1 MRMARL
7 ALAAA
12 AAAALAVPLAV
23 PAVAGSDSGTTGT
36 TGTDTVGSQPWLDP
50 ELPLDQRIDLLLGQ
64 MTNTEKATLMTSVG
78 VPSGSHATG
87 YTPGIDRL
95 GIPGMQFTDGPGG
108 VRDGQPATALPSP
121 VSLAASFDT
130 ELARQYGTVMG
141 SEARS
146 RGYQVIYGP
155 MVNIV
160 RTPLGGRDFETLG
173 EDPELA
179 GDIGASEIR
188 GIQAQGVAAQ
198 VKHFAGNNQENAR
211 MTSSSN
217 IDERTLHEIYLPA
230 FEKAVKDAHVW
241 SVMCAYNKVNGT
253 YACENAQ
260 ILRDVLIDTWKFD
273 GVVGTDYPANHSTVA
288 SALAGLDQEFSG
300 TTYFKKLPDA
310 VAAGQVPQSVLDD
323 AARRILRLEFRT
335 GLFDPEPAPAVD
347 YEADS
352 AFARK
357 AAEDGS
363 VLLKNSGDTL
373 PLDTGKLKSLAV
385 VGPNAETAITG
396 GGGSSAVTPYK
407 KVDPVS
413 GLRARLGTGV
423 DITSVKAGG
432 AGGFPAVPASALTG
446 LKGEYFANKTLS
458 GTPAVTRDDPD
469 IDFDWV
475 LGSPADGIPVDNF
488 SVRWTGTVTAPATAA
503 YTFSA
508 TSDDGSRI
516 YLDGR
521 LIADNWSD
529 HASSTVKS
537 TPVQLTAGEP
547 HSLRVEYYDSAQ
559 NASVTIGW
567 SAPGVPDP
575 SIQAAADAAAKADA
589 AVVVVGDSSSEGS
602 DRKTLALPGNQDDLI
617 RAVAAANP
625 RTIVVVRAGA
635 PVLMPWLSEVP
646 AVLDMWYPGQED
658 GNALAALLTGDAE
671 PGGRLPVSFPVADT
685 QTATAAAPGRYPA
698 VNGVYDYS
706 EGLDVGY
713 RWYDQENQTPLFPF
727 GYGLSYTTFRLS
739 HLTTGPG
746 HVEATTR
753 GTAPVRLSVEV
764 KNTGRRTGTDV
775 VQVYVGYPA
784 GSGEPPKALK
794 TFAKVTLRPGQ
805 SRTVRLTLSPQDLR
819 TWDSNAHDWTI
830 LKGRYPLYVGQSA
843 TDTPLTGSVTVTRT
857 VGAQYAALSVPAIT
871 DPGTTQ
877 TVKGTFTNT
886 GDSTVRDLRLA
897 SAVPAGWKVSP
908 DAGTPW
914 SVRRVGPHSSVTA
927 SWTVTS
933 PSSAA
938 PGPVALGV
946 KAVYDLSG
954 RRSRTATASTT
965 VPYAGVAAA
974 FNNAGISADSDPAT
988 GRLDPGGYSLSAT
1001 QLAAVGYTPGAV
1013 VTAGGQD
1020 FTWPDTQPGAPDNI
1034 SAAGQVIRVTGQGTR
1049 LGLLGTGIGS
1059 AHSGTV
1065 TVTYTDGTT
1074 TAVPVDFPDWYSNRA
1089 SGNSQ
1094 LAVTTANWN
1103 RPPGD
1108 TLGNHAVSLYTT
1120 GGTLD
1125 PTRTVATVTLPSDGG
1140 IHVFALTVS

>member
-7 ALAAA
+7 AVVAA

-23 PAVAGSDSGTTGT
+23 PAAAGAASGNDSG
-36 TGTDTVGSQPWLDP
+36 DSRPWLDSR
-50 ELPLDQRIDLLLGQ
+50 LPLEQRADLLLKQ
-64 MTNTEKATLMTSVG
+64 MTNTEKATLMTAVG

-87 YTPGIDRL
+87 YIPGIDRL

-130 ELARQYGTVMG
+130 ELAKQYGTVMG
-141 SEARS
+141 TEAAS

-179 GDIGASEIR
+179 GDIGSSEIE

-198 VKHFAGNNQENAR
+198 VKHYAGNNQENAR

-217 IDERTLHEIYLPA
+217 IGERTLHEIYLPA

-241 SVMCAYNKVNGT
+241 SLMCAYNKVNGT

-260 ILRDVLIDTWKFD
+260 ILRDILIDTWKYD
-273 GVVGTDYPANHSTVA
+273 GVVDTDYPANHSTVA

-300 TTYFKKLPDA
+300 TTYFQQLPAA

-335 GLFDPEPAPAVD
+335 GQFDPHTRPTADFEK
-347 YEADS
+347 DS
-352 AFARK
+352 AFARQ

-363 VLLKNSGDTL
+363 VLLKNAGDLL
-373 PLDTGKLKSLAV
+373 PLDTGKLTSLAV
-385 VGPNAETAITG
+385 IGPNADTAVTG

-413 GLRARLGTGV
+413 GLKARLGSGV
-423 DITSVKAGG
+423 QVTSVKAGQG
-432 AGGFPAVPASALTG
+432 NAVPAIPASALSG
-446 LKGEYFANKTLS
+446 LKGEYFTNKTLS
-458 GTPAVTRDDPD
+458 GTPALTRDDAN
-469 IDFDWV
+469 IDFDWG
-475 LGSPADGIPVDNF
+475 LGSPADGIPADNF
-488 SVRWTGTVTAPATAA
+488 SARWTGTLTAPATAA
-503 YTFSA
+503 YTFAA

-516 YLDGR
+516 YLDGK

-547 HSLRVEYYDSAQ
+547 HAFKVEFYDSAQ
-559 NASVTIGW
+559 NASVTAGW
-567 SAPGVPDP
+567 TAPGLPDP
-575 SIQAAADAAAKADA
+575 SIQAAADAAARADA

-602 DRKTLALPGNQDDLI
+602 DRTTLALPGTEDNLI

-625 RTIVVVRAGA
+625 HTVVVLRAGA
-635 PVLMPWLSEVP
+635 PVLMPWLGDVP

-658 GNALAALLTGDAE
+658 GNALAALLTGDAA
-671 PGGRLPVSFPVADT
+671 PGGRLPVSFPQSDT

-698 VNGVYDYS
+698 VGGVYDYS

-713 RWYDQENQTPLFPF
+713 RWYQQEDQTPLFPF
-727 GYGLSYTTFRLS
+727 GYGLTYTTFGLS
-739 HLTTGPG
+739 HLRTGPSSVVSTAHG
-746 HVEATTR
+746 S
-753 GTAPVRLSVEV
+753 APVQLSVDV
-764 KNTGRRTGTDV
+764 TNTGHRTGSDV
-775 VQVYVGYPA
+775 VQVYLGYPQ
-784 GSGEPPKALK
+784 GSGEPPKSLR
-794 TFAKVTLRPGQ
+794 TFAKVALEPGQ
-805 SRTVRLTLSPQDLR
+805 TRTVRLTLTSDDLR
-819 TWDSNAHDWTI
+819 TWDSNAHDWTV
-830 LKGRYPLYVGQSA
+830 LDGRYPVYVGESSA
-843 TDTPLTGSVTVTRT
+843 DTPLTSAVTVKKTT
-857 VGAQYAALSVPAIT
+857 GAQYVALTAPATT
-871 DPGTTQ
+871 DAGSTQ
-877 TVKGTFTNT
+877 TVRQTFTNT
-886 GDSTVRDLRLA
+886 GDSAVQDVHLGLDL
-897 SAVPAGWKVSP
+897 PAGWTAAPAPPATTTVP
-908 DAGTPW
+908 G
-914 SVRRVGPHSSVTA
+914 VRPHSSVSA
-927 SWTVTS
+927 DWTVTV
-933 PSSAA
+933 P
-938 PGPVALGV
+938 
-946 KAVYDLSG
+946 
-954 RRSRTATASTT
+954 ATAAAGPATLTGRATFVLAGRQTRTTGTTTT
-965 VPYAGVAAA
+965 VPYGSVAAA
-974 FNNAGISADSDPAT
+974 YDNAGISADSDPST

-1001 QLAAVGYTPGAV
+1001 QLAAVGYTPGAT
-1013 VTAGGQD
+1013 VTANGLPYA
-1020 FTWPDTQPGAPDNI
+1020 WPDTQPGQPDNI
-1034 SAAGQVIRVTGQGTR
+1034 AAAGQVIRLDGHGSR
-1049 LGLLGTGIGS
+1049 IGLLGTGIGS

-1074 TAVPVDFPDWYSNRA
+1074 AAIAVDFPDWYSNKA
-1089 SGNSQ
+1089 GGNSQ

-1103 RPPGD
+1103 RPPAD

-1120 GGTLD
+1120 GGALD
-1125 PTRTVATVTLPSDGG
+1125 PAKTVATVTLPNDSS
-1140 IHVFALTVS
+1140 IHVFAVSVG